1 MLNDKDG
8 GSAERSRKERS
19 VLVDFERN
27 LYVIAAVMP
36 VDFERRFEIEMLTS

>member
-27 LYVIAAVMP
+27 LYVIAAVML
-36 VDFERRFEIEMLTS
+36 VEFERRFEIVMLTS